1 MEICLRTVRVCVSCS
16 NARIFSNI
24 PVEETILSNPKPY
37 ELCLLLYPIMMAMFE
52 VSSVS
57 SIKTELPL
65 ESH

>member
-1 MEICLRTVRVCVSCS
+1 MSCS